1 MESGDSTYQVSV
13 VGGKYVVTRSA
24 KIDPLDWPNWRG
36 PEQNRISRETGL
48 IDHWDPDPKAKDNNI
63 LWVSQE
69 AAGRCTPIVMNGKLY
84 TVCRHL
90 PGDKH
95 EQEQVLCLDAATGKV
110 LWQSL
115 RNMYLSD
122 VPAERVGWASVV
134 GDPTTGR
141 IYAFRSNCLM
151 ECLDGETGKSIWSRP
166 LHEEF
171 GFLSVFGGRTNFPIV
186 FEDLVIVSAVETGW
200 GDKSLPAHRFMA
212 LDKNTGEI
220 RWFNSGTTERPEDTT
235 FSTPT
240 VAVVD
245 GELQLIEGSS
255 DGAVW
260 GFEPRTG
267 KPLWKYQMS
276 RRGLSCSPVV
286 DGDTIYM
293 CQNEENLDNRTTG
306 MVSAFSAKR
315 ASVPGESPK
324 DLTKTNSIWKMPGK
338 MINKSTQSSPL
349 LVDGRLYAPDNA
361 SNFYVFDAA
370 SGKQIKKVKLM
381 GDETVGSPLYA
392 DGKIY
397 LCTTTGWHVFRP
409 TAKGLDVVQQ
419 FRFDTGVDGEVL
431 GSPIVS
437 HGRIYVPTTDKL
449 FCIGAADQK
458 PAAAPIPPAATSE
471 QAVAADEKPAQVQI
485 VPGEVLLTT
494 GQKQQFRVRLFN
506 DRGQFLK
513 ESAAAEFTIAGSGQI
528 DKEGQYQAPGDG
540 ANSATIVSAK
550 VGNATGQA
558 RIRVVPPLPWK
569 FDFQNVPLVANPKT
583 KVLEGQPP
591 VTWVG
596 MRYRHVI
603 RDLDGRKVMVKV
615 NNIPKGTR
623 SQGWMGPYD
632 LHDYTIQA
640 DVRATTNH
648 PENPESGLPDMGL
661 IAQRYTMVIMG
672 EHQEL
677 QIRYWPPQ
685 VATQFS
691 KTVPLACKPDVWY
704 TMKFRAST
712 EGDKAVLKGKVW
724 PRDEKEPE
732 AWSIEVEDD
741 RPNLMGSPGLA
752 GDTTNKGAYYLDNIQ
767 VYPNADSTKTADAK

>member
-1 MESGDSTYQVSV
+1 VNPSASARPSGDQPASKT
-13 VGGKYVVTRSA
+13 
-24 KIDPLDWPNWRG
+24 IDPLDWPNWRG

-48 IDHWDPDPKAKDNNI
+48 IDHWDPDPKVKDNNV
-63 LWVSQE
+63 LWVSEE

-84 TVCRHL
+84 TICRHL

-141 IYAFRSNCLM
+141 IYAYRSNCLM

-186 FEDLVIVSAVETGW
+186 FEDVVIVSAVETGW

-220 RWFNSGTTERPEDTT
+220 RWFNAGTTERPEDTT

-315 ASVPGESPK
+315 EGVAGESPK
-324 DLTKTNSIWKMPGK
+324 DLTKTNSIWKAPGK

-419 FRFDTGVDGEVL
+419 FRFDSSLAGEVL

-449 FCIGAADQK
+449 FCIGAAEQK
-458 PAAAPIPPAATSE
+458 PAATPIPPLAASE
-471 QAVAADEKPAQVQI
+471 KPVATADQPAQVQI

-513 ESAAAEFTIAGSGQI
+513 EADAEFALAGAGQI
-528 DKEGQYQAPGDG
+528 DKAGLYQAPADG
-540 ANSATIVSAK
+540 AHTATIVTAK
-550 VGNATGQA
+550 VGDATGQA

-615 NNIPKGTR
+615 NSIPKGTR

-640 DVRATTNH
+640 DVRATSNH

-661 IAQRYTMVIMG
+661 IAQRYTLVIMG